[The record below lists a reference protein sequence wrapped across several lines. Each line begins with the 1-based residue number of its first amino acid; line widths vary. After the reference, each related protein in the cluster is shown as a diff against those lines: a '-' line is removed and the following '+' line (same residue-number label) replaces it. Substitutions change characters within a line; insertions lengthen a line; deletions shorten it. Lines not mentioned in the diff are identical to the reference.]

1 MLPLSENELDDL
13 VARERERGSPP
24 LTDWDSLAARLRA
37 EGLITSGTG
46 GSRFT
51 SRTWM
56 QAAAA
61 VLLVLGGAA
70 IGRYTA
76 NASSNQGAQS
86 QSAASSNTA
95 SPNAASP
102 NVTGQTAAVARAAS
116 ANESGSATLAS
127 TNPPE
132 FHSPEEAWAT
142 LNRAGEEYQRASAY
156 LSASN
161 TDVPMPTTPDTYR
174 TRLAALDNVMSE
186 MRSALHEAPHDPV
199 INQYY
204 LATVGAREATLRQL
218 GTTLPAGARLN
229 RF

>member
-1 MLPLSENELDDL
+1 
-13 VARERERGSPP
+13 
-24 LTDWDSLAARLRA
+24 LRA

-70 IGRYTA
+70 IGRYSA
-76 NASSNQGAQS
+76 NASPKESAQS
-86 QSAASSNTA
+86 QNT
-95 SPNAASP
+95 ASP

-116 ANESGSATLAS
+116 ANESATLAS

>member
-13 VARERERGSPP
+13 VARERERDAPP
-24 LTDWDSLAARLRA
+24 LTDWNSLATQLRA
-37 EGLITSGTG
+37 EGLISTPAG
-46 GSRFT
+46 GSRFAAQ
-51 SRTWM
+51 RWM

-61 VLLVLGGAA
+61 VVFVAGGVA

-76 NASSNQGAQS
+76 SESSGQSSPAQVSDVSNSSGQNGGAITVGES
-86 QSAASSNTA
+86 QS
-95 SPNAASP
+95 
-102 NVTGQTAAVARAAS
+102 
-116 ANESGSATLAS
+116 SGSATTAS
-127 TNPPE
+127 MTTSE

-161 TDVPMPTTPDTYR
+161 TEVPMPTNPDTYR
-174 TRLAALDNVMSE
+174 TRLAALDNVMSD
-186 MRSALHEAPHDPV
+186 MRTALHESPHDPV

-218 GTTLPAGARLN
+218 GTTLPAGAKLN

>member
-13 VARERERGSPP
+13 IARERERDAPP
-24 LTDWDSLAARLRA
+24 LTDWNSLAAQLRA
-37 EGLITSGTG
+37 EGLISGPASG
-46 GSRFT
+46 GRFT
-51 SRTWM
+51 MRRWM

-61 VLLVLGGAA
+61 TIVLVAGGAA

-76 NASSNQGAQS
+76 SESSGRSSPTQVSDVSNRSGQNGGAITVGES
-86 QSAASSNTA
+86 QSSGNATTA
-95 SPNAASP
+95 SMTTS
-102 NVTGQTAAVARAAS
+102 
-116 ANESGSATLAS
+116 
-127 TNPPE
+127 E

-161 TDVPMPTTPDTYR
+161 TEAPMPTTPDTYR
-174 TRLAALDNVMSE
+174 TRLAALDNVMSD
-186 MRSALHEAPHDPV
+186 MRAALHESPQDPV

-218 GTTLPAGARLN
+218 GTTLPAGAKLN

>member
-13 VARERERGSPP
+13 VARERERGAPP
-24 LTDWDSLAARLRA
+24 LTNWDSIAAQLRA
-37 EGLITSGTG
+37 EGLIKENRFRGISGSGT
-46 GSRFT
+46 RV
-51 SRTWM
+51 WM

-61 VLLVLGGAA
+61 VLLVVGGAA

-76 NASSNQGAQS
+76 RANPTP
-86 QSAASSNTA
+86 NT
-95 SPNAASP
+95 
-102 NVTGQTAAVARAAS
+102 TQTAANQYPSGQSALAA
-116 ANESGSATLAS
+116 ATVS
-127 TNPPE
+127 NPDQSDQSVS
-132 FHSPEEAWAT
+132 FKSPEEAWAT
-142 LNRAGEEYQRASAY
+142 LNRAGEDYQRASAY

-161 TDVPMPTTPDTYR
+161 TDIPIPTTPDTYR
-174 TRLAALDNVMSE
+174 TRLAALDNVMTE
-186 MRSALHEAPHDPV
+186 MRSALHEAPQDPV

>member
-1 MLPLSENELDDL
+1 MLPLSEKDLDEL
-13 VARERERGSPP
+13 VARERECGSPP
-24 LTDWDSLAARLRA
+24 LTDWDSIATQLRA
-37 EGLITSGTG
+37 EGLIRDSALG
-46 GSRFT
+46 GRLAA
-51 SRTWM
+51 RTWM

-61 VLLVLGGAA
+61 VLLVAGGVAA
-70 IGRYTA
+70 GRYTA
-76 NASSNQGAQS
+76 SASAVQS
-86 QSAASSNTA
+86 VASESAATPNSS
-95 SPNAASP
+95 
-102 NVTGQTAAVARAAS
+102 GQTAAIASSSSPENAS
-116 ANESGSATLAS
+116 ATAVSTSA
-127 TNPPE
+127 PE
-132 FHSPEEAWAT
+132 FKSPEEAWAT

-161 TDVPMPTTPDTYR
+161 TEVPMPTTPDTYR

>member
-13 VARERERGSPP
+13 VARERERGAPP
-24 LTDWDSLAARLRA
+24 LTNWDSIAAQLRLD
-37 EGLITSGTG
+37 GIIKNGSHGMLGSGT
-46 GSRFT
+46 RI
-51 SRTWM
+51 WM

-61 VLLVLGGAA
+61 VLLVAGGVA
-70 IGRYTA
+70 IGRYTTTV
-76 NASSNQGAQS
+76 SNPAPSAQS
-86 QSAASSNTA
+86 AF
-95 SPNAASP
+95 SPNT
-102 NVTGQTAAVARAAS
+102 TGQSQQAAENV
-116 ANESGSATLAS
+116 SATNVSAS
-127 TNPPE
+127 VPD
-132 FHSPEEAWAT
+132 FKSPEEAWST

-161 TDVPMPTTPDTYR
+161 TNVPMPTDPDTYR

-186 MRSALHEAPHDPV
+186 MRNALHEAPHDPV